1 VNEVLVSAPSNGR
14 SSRGRDV
21 VPIGQVRWRQRAR
34 VKGRIRSMR
43 VQPWANV
50 ASLECVVVDDTGG
63 LVIVFLGRRQVAGLE
78 LGRWLYAEGI
88 VGAHRGYL
96 AILNPEIDLI
106 ADDAGGDTPG
116 SAGASASR
124 EGRGKRRWWKRG

>member
-1 VNEVLVSAPSNGR
+1 VSAPLASAPTNGHR
-14 SSRGRDV
+14 RDREA
-21 VPIGQVRWRQRAR
+21 VPIGEVRWRQQAR

-78 LGRWLYAEGI
+78 LGRWLYAEGV

-106 ADDAGGDTPG
+106 VEGHIEAPARSPG
-116 SAGASASR
+116 AR
-124 EGRGKRRWWKRG
+124 KRRWWRRG